1 MAVVSCF
8 ARCAG
13 GKEKDPSTEA
23 EELAAIRKEEEALM
37 DGIAC
42 LQPSTDSLS
51 PSEATPSTDAST
63 DVSTPSEATPS
74 EASPVDTSSDASSP
88 MAARVPL
95 KKDRHLVHRLRRTE
109 QRLKQLKKRRDAL
122 QRSAQRRAVYGDTVR
137 RLKASVVQLYH
148 AMVANTPVLVK
159 CFILIFLGLS
169 GGRFLRG

>member
-23 EELAAIRKEEEALM
+23 EELAAIRKEEEELM
-37 DGIAC
+37 DSIAC

-51 PSEATPSTDAST
+51 PSDATPSTDAS
-63 DVSTPSEATPS
+63 SPSEATP
-74 EASPVDTSSDASSP
+74 ADASSDASSP
-88 MAARVPL
+88 LAARVPL

-109 QRLKQLKKRRDAL
+109 QRLQQLKKRRDAL

-148 AMVANTPVLVK
+148 VMVANTPVLVK
-159 CFILIFLGLS
+159 GFILVFLGLS
-169 GGRFLRG
+169 GGRAFRG

>member
-23 EELAAIRKEEEALM
+23 EELAAIRKEEEELM
-37 DGIAC
+37 DSIAC

-51 PSEATPSTDAST
+51 PSEATPSTDI
-63 DVSTPSEATPS
+63 STPSEATPS
-74 EASPVDTSSDASSP
+74 EASPADASSDASSP
-88 MAARVPL
+88 LAARVPL

-109 QRLKQLKKRRDAL
+109 QRLQQLKKRRDAL

-159 CFILIFLGLS
+159 GFILVFLGLS
-169 GGRFLRG
+169 GGRAFRG